1 MFNTTGTGYLSRT
14 RPVVDTAPDGAWRLT
29 LLVFDRLGPREAEPW
44 RVRWVGDAARAW
56 HAQHQHLLE
65 PGAVL
70 RVHLERARAYQGQ
83 GGAPEIHA
91 RVISIEIEP
100 KRPPAV
106 REQLSNQEQPASVAA

>member
-1 MFNTTGTGYLSRT
+1 MHHTGTLYLSRT

-29 LLVFDRLGPREAEPW
+29 LLLLDRQGTHETEAW

-83 GGAPEIHA
+83 GGVPEIHA

-100 KRPPAV
+100 KRPPSV
-106 REQLSNQEQPASVAA
+106 RKQLSNQELQARVAA

>member
-1 MFNTTGTGYLSRT
+1 MHHTGTLYLSRT

-70 RVHLERARAYQGQ
+70 RVQLERARSYLGQ
-83 GGAPEIHA
+83 ANVPEIRA
-91 RVISIEIEP
+91 RVVCIQIEP
-100 KRPPAV
+100 KSTPAV
-106 REQLSNQEQPASVAA
+106 RQQLSNQEQPASVAA

>member
-1 MFNTTGTGYLSRT
+1 MHHTGTLYLSRT

-29 LLVFDRLGPREAEPW
+29 LLLLDRQGTHETEAW

-70 RVHLERARAYQGQ
+70 RVQLERARSHIGQ
-83 GGAPEIHA
+83 ATTPEIRA
-91 RVISIEIEP
+91 RVVCMEIEP

-106 REQLSNQEQPASVAA
+106 REQLSNQEQPQSAAA

>member
-1 MFNTTGTGYLSRT
+1 MHHTGTLYLSRT

-29 LLVFDRLGPREAEPW
+29 LLLLDRQGPRETEAW

-70 RVHLERARAYQGQ
+70 RVQLERARAYQGQ
-83 GGAPEIHA
+83 GGVPEIHA

-100 KRPPAV
+100 KRPPSV
-106 REQLSNQEQPASVAA
+106 RKQLSNQELQARVAA